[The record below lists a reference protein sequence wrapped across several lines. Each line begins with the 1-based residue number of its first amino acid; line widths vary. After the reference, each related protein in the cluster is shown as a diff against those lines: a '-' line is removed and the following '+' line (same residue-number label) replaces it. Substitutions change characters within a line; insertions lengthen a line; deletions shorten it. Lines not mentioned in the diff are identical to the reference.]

1 MAILHIGVG
10 DTKPKEEGHLNVD
23 IRDLPNI
30 DIVADAKKLPFKKGE
45 HDAIVT
51 RNLVEH
57 FGRHEIDD
65 LFKEWARVLK
75 KGGQVVIETVDVGR
89 LMDNWHNIPTEN
101 WLDGILGAQTYP
113 ENFHKMSFT
122 EGIMYE
128 KLAKAGFQIDEFR
141 TIVHREIPRMQ
152 VIATK
157 L

>member
-1 MAILHIGVG
+1 MILHIGVG
-10 DTKPKEEGHLNVD
+10 DSKEKEEGHLNID

-30 DIVADAKKLPFKKGE
+30 DVVADAKNLPFKDGE
-45 HDAIVT
+45 HEAIVT

-75 KGGQVVIETVDVGR
+75 KGGTLVVETVDAG
-89 LMDNWHNIPTEN
+89 LTMENWRNIPTEN
-101 WLDGILGAQTYP
+101 WMDGILGAQTYP
-113 ENFHKMSFT
+113 ENFHKMAFT

-128 KLAKAGFQIDEFR
+128 KLSKAGFQITEYK

-152 VIATK
+152 VVAQKI
-157 L
+157 